1 MKEVIREVIVV
12 EGTHDSARLKEFF
25 DCETIVTGGL
35 GMRDGVLEAIKAA
48 QTIKYA
54 VVIVAIVP
62 MMIVYPFLQRFFV
75 QGVMI
80 GSIKG

>member
-1 MKEVIREVIVV
+1 MTSLLYLNTQSKY
-12 EGTHDSARLKEFF
+12 SLQMF
-25 DCETIVTGGL
+25 L
-35 GMRDGVLEAIKAA
+35 RDILLSSKSIAADTNDPDDVLEAIKAA